1 VVTGTTSDKQKSS
14 APPNDRQVRL
24 QSSQGDNP
32 VIEVDTSTHGVDDR
46 LGLLVNL
53 LLHKVVELTLHDLS
67 KFDLES
73 LDSSDGRESVILSQT
88 VDVQFCKFEC

>member
-46 LGLLVNL
+46 LGLLINL